1 VRLKL
6 ALLLCSSASL
16 ALLTGAA
23 KVPKFVINLL

>member
-16 ALLTGAA
+16 ALIGATGRFA
-23 KVPKFVINLL
+23 KFVVDAL

>member
-16 ALLTGAA
+16 ALLAA
-23 KVPKFVINLL
+23 LARVPKFVVDAL